1 MKKLRPQL
9 DKILQQYIKVFEQK
23 HDVFFEGTAN
33 DDLFNILHFG
43 DYFFSIS
50 DIVYDIDNNLP
61 DRTIFD
67 WQDHCLE
74 FDTKCNLE
82 SYAEGYR
89 ADEVPLHKQISD
101 LLDNPY
107 PSLSYIL
114 KRLPCIKEISM
125 ENRKL
130 FLKEDIAWDLDKV
143 LKEQEKK
150 TLIFILNNIRL

>member
-101 LLDNPY
+101 LIRYPY
-107 PSLSYIL
+107 PTFSIILKYLPNVTEIHREGNKFFLNKEIVWDIEKDLKDQQKETLIYIL
-114 KRLPCIKEISM
+114 KNIKI
-125 ENRKL
+125 
-130 FLKEDIAWDLDKV
+130 
-143 LKEQEKK
+143 
-150 TLIFILNNIRL
+150 